1 VAKGVTMHGF
11 ALNVSPD
18 LNKFNSI
25 IPCGMPEAE
34 TTSME
39 KELNRTITIT
49 EVTPIL
55 EKHMVEALSKVSKL
69 AL

>member
-1 VAKGVTMHGF
+1 MHGF

-18 LNKFNSI
+18 LSNFERI

-39 KELNRTITIT
+39 RELGRAVSIS
-49 EVTPIL
+49 EVTKVL
-55 EKHMVEALSKVSKL
+55 EPLMVEALSKVSKI
-69 AL
+69 